1 MKAVLCHELLMS
13 SKGNSQ
19 PMLSMEISFVPF
31 NHTAV
36 WFKASEKIFWQAYW
50 PMSTS
55 LSIAL
60 TNGVCL

>member
-1 MKAVLCHELLMS
+1 MS